1 MNMTLLNALISPVEK
16 KPTCFSNISPIFFH
30 QETFSFSSNTYK
42 HPGMKEHFL
51 RKAHKSILIWGKE
64 GNATKFMG
72 KNDNLQISTD
82 KNIFTLKFTCE

>member
-1 MNMTLLNALISPVEK
+1 
-16 KPTCFSNISPIFFH
+16 
-30 QETFSFSSNTYK
+30 
-42 HPGMKEHFL
+42 MKEHFL
-51 RKAHKSILIWGKE
+51 RKAHKSILIWGKD